1 MAHKKQRANCDPLEK
16 KRRKRGEG
24 KDIISRH
31 RKRGTHNK
39 NTPPGVLATSKR
51 WWFTTQLEK
60 NTIKRRGFHGASS
73 EVLCAV
79 LMPFGEGM
87 HSSMQLEVE
96 RHTWV
101 SGVVGST
108 RTGGGTQAA
117 GAVLAPAAGTLK
129 DPQKTA
135 GPEGKR

>member
-51 WWFTTQLEK
+51 WFTTQLEK